1 MLRFGALL
9 RLFAMGHIGGGVG
22 GLALG
27 LGGLDADD
35 GIHLAAL
42 GRLPDLLL
50 GVSPSGRTVLDLVS
64 AVTI

>member
-1 MLRFGALL
+1 MLRFGALQ
-9 RLFAMGHIGGGVG
+9 LFAMGHIGGVG
-22 GLALG
+22 GLSLG

-50 GVSPSGRTVLDLVS
+50 GVSPSGRTVLDFVS
-64 AVTI
+64 AATI